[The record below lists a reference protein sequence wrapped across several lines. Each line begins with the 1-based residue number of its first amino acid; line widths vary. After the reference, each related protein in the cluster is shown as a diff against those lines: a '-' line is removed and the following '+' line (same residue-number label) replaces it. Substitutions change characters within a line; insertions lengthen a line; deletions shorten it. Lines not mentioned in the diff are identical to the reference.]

1 MSTLRGLFCLALNL
15 YLIAVFARVLL
26 SWFPFRGDGAMA
38 TITGFLYMITDPLIG
53 PLRRRLPML
62 RLGGIALDL
71 SPIVVII
78 AISFVRRALCA

>member
-1 MSTLRGLFCLALNL
+1 VSTVVELFCLALYL

-62 RLGGIALDL
+62 RLGRAALDL
-71 SPIVVII
+71 SPIVVIVGI
-78 AISFVRRALCA
+78 TFVRSVLCR

>member
-1 MSTLRGLFCLALNL
+1 MIGLFCPALQL

-62 RLGGIALDL
+62 RLGAVALDL
-71 SPIVVII
+71 SPMVVIV
-78 AISFVRRALCA
+78 AILFVRSVLCR